1 MLRRILERRLEAPSQ
16 EYFSFKIFSAGSPFK
31 EKYPVNKKTRVRM
44 LENLCGWP
52 YGYMFTM
59 LLMFGISIAMPI
71 FFRRK
76 KWL

>member
-1 MLRRILERRLEAPSQ
+1 
-16 EYFSFKIFSAGSPFK
+16 
-31 EKYPVNKKTRVRM
+31 M